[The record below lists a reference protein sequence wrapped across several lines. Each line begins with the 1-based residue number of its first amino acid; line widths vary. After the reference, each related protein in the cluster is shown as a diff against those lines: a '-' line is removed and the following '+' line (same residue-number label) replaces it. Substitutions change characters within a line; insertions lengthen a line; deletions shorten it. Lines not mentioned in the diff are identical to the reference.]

1 MLANI
6 EALASGETDGTC
18 EASVGCSDKP
28 NDYVRCSGKKCSRG
42 YRSVTCDGIT
52 TVC

>member
-28 NDYVRCSGKKCSRG
+28 NDYVRCSGKNAL
-42 YRSVTCDGIT
+42 VAI
-52 TVC
+52 VVLHAMV